1 MCCIIPINL
10 TRDTRNIL
18 LMKRSAIK
26 KRPLSDTTLLNLEPE
41 NKDYRERDSNSLY
54 FLVQK
59 TGKKSWQLRYKN
71 ENGNWTWMG
80 LGAYPEVSGA
90 LARRKANEQ
99 LEKIARGESIETKSI
114 LKSKQQKVANQKFSI
129 LINEWLN
136 TKKANWGTPTFD
148 KAKKS
153 IERHIIPVF
162 GDRDFTSI
170 SPIEWFT
177 FFQGLQR
184 NLNIHTQVEKL
195 TSYCRNT
202 YDWAKFQGRV
212 NSNPLEGITKH
223 LDKSVNG
230 NMKFIELDELPTL
243 VRSVRNYP
251 KRNLAIGLELFI
263 LLFPRPVELRFATW
277 DQFDLEKAIWLKP
290 AEIMKKGIAHA
301 VPLPKQAIVLLK
313 ELQLYKT
320 ESNLLF
326 PSRGSLTK
334 PISDNTFNMALNRM
348 GYKGRQNPHGFRH
361 IASTALNN
369 RFSDKAQVIEACLA
383 HIKKGVKGVYDKA
396 AHFEERRVVMQ
407 WWADEID
414 QLSLGHKIT

>member
-18 LMKRSAIK
+18 FMKRSAIK

-54 FLVQK
+54 YLVQK

>member
-1 MCCIIPINL
+1 
-10 TRDTRNIL
+10 
-18 LMKRSAIK
+18 MKRSAIK

-54 FLVQK
+54 YLVQK